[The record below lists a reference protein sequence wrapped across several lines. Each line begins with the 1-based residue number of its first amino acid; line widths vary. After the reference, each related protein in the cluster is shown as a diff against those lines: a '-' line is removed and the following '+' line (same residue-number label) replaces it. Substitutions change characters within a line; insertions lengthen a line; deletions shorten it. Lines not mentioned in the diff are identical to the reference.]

1 MISEPGSNPED
12 LEDLNDGLLELR
24 AKLDN
29 AWNAINE
36 WQTDGAARLQELK
49 QACDEAWAGQ
59 RPQVIE
65 HLQYSLPI
73 IAVAMKRLLRHVAAA
88 RRELEAG
95 RVGLDPR
102 SRDRDIAAEDWLRRQ
117 LKSLGDGESHATG
130 MAP

>member
-1 MISEPGSNPED
+1 MFSEPGSSPED
-12 LEDLNDGLLELR
+12 QQDPNDELLELR
-24 AKLDN
+24 AKLED

-36 WQTDGAARLQELK
+36 WQTDGAARLQELE

-73 IAVAMKRLLRHVAAA
+73 IAVAMARLLRHVSAA

-95 RVGLDPR
+95 RVGLDLR
-102 SRDRDIAAEDWLRRQ
+102 SRDRDVAAEDWLRRQ
-117 LKSLGDGESHATG
+117 LESLGDAESHGTG
-130 MAP
+130 MAR